1 MRNFICDVHLSS
13 STGTQA
19 VVDVVVCDHS
29 QAMCACFKFQNPV
42 AVQTHAHTNPEFI
55 GYSPTFP
62 AQLEPKVFVYVAVH
76 NQVYRCQSA
85 NPCGCTDMSIHKTR
99 IHWMQ
104 PYLVGLLTC
113 LALSSNKWLCCRL
126 H

>member
-19 VVDVVVCDHS
+19 VVGVVVHDHS
-29 QAMCACFKFQNPV
+29 HAMYACFKFQNPV

-62 AQLEPKVFVYVAVH
+62 AQLENPRSLFMWLFTTKCIDVKVQILVAV
-76 NQVYRCQSA
+76 Q
-85 NPCGCTDMSIHKTR
+85 T
-99 IHWMQ
+99 
-104 PYLVGLLTC
+104 
-113 LALSSNKWLCCRL
+113 
-126 H
+126 